1 MNRSNEPITQA
12 FGQKIRVTRK
22 SFGWSQEALAYRA
35 GLNRS
40 YLGQIERGETLV
52 SIVTI
57 EKLARAFRLTLSV
70 LLAELPEKNTRDAP
84 DGEASAPLLDN
95 TAAPTYGNKYLSIPE
110 AEHK

>member
-12 FGQKIRVTRK
+12 FGQKIRIIRK
-22 SFGWSQEALAYRA
+22 SFGWSQEALAHRA

-57 EKLARAFRLTLSV
+57 EKLAKAFRLSLSL
-70 LLAELPEKNTRDAP
+70 LLAELPTPAPSTRTESTEQSTTVPNTPAYSIR
-84 DGEASAPLLDN
+84 
-95 TAAPTYGNKYLSIPE
+95 YLSA
-110 AEHK
+110 AEPNTK